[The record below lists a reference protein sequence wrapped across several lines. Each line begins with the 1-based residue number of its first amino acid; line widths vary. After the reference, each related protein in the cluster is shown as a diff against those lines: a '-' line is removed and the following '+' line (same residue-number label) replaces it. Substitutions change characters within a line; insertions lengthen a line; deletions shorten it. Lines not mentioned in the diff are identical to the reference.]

1 MNAVIAYHA
10 TRAKFWGHHPGTK
23 GSVMKH
29 SLVAA
34 FAAVLLAA
42 PAVAAQDATTW
53 DDLRA
58 DQALTDGLVVVAAG
72 GRIHR
77 GCPTISPRKV
87 QGLMFLM
94 DLKSR
99 ASSYGYSDKEIRAFV
114 DDPAEKARIE
124 AIADAWLASRG
135 TRKGDEAGLCRVG
148 REEIAA
154 NTQIGRL
161 LRND

>member
-1 MNAVIAYHA
+1 MKRPTLAALAVA
-10 TRAKFWGHHPGTK
+10 
-23 GSVMKH
+23 
-29 SLVAA
+29 
-34 FAAVLLAA
+34 LLAA
-42 PAVAAQDATTW
+42 PAVAAQDSGKWAE
-53 DDLRA
+53 LRA
-58 DQALTDGLVVVAAG
+58 DQQLTDGLVVVAAG

-87 QGLMFLM
+87 QGMLFLL
-94 DLKSR
+94 DLKNR
-99 ASSYGYSDKEIRAFV
+99 AASHGLSDKEIRAFV

-124 AIADAWLASRG
+124 AIADAWLAERG
-135 TRKGDEAGLCRVG
+135 TAKGDEAGLCRVG

>member
-1 MNAVIAYHA
+1 MSAVIAYQA
-10 TRAKFWGHHPGTK
+10 DRTTFGGQAPGTK
-23 GSVMKH
+23 GSAMKRAIC
-29 SLVAA
+29 AA
-34 FAAVLLAA
+34 LAATLLAA
-42 PAVAAQDATTW
+42 PAVAAQDAPKW
-53 DDLRA
+53 DDLRS
-58 DQALTDGLVVVAAG
+58 DQQLTDGLVVVAAG
-72 GRIHR
+72 GRIYR
-77 GCPTISPRKV
+77 GCPTISPRRI
-87 QGLMFLM
+87 QGIMFLM

-99 ASSYGYSDKEIRAFV
+99 AASYGYSDAEIRAFV

-135 TRKGDEAGLCRVG
+135 TAKGDEAGLCRVG